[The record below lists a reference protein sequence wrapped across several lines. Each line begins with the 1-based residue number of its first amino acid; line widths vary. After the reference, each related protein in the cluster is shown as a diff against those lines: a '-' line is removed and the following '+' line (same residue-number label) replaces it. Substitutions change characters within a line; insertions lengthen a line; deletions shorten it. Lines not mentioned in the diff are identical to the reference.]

1 LSILFL
7 IGLSSKSPS
16 VRIRHSEALASNY
29 ARAKLLWESFKL
41 RLINYFEGLSIVVQS
56 QRKILMNKDKI
67 TVGLVGMPG
76 SGKSLVVET
85 AQKQGYAVVTM
96 GDVVREETLKAGLE
110 LNPANVGKTM
120 LEMRTKGG
128 ADIVA
133 TRNIPKIEQLSSN
146 KVLIDGLRSLHEVD
160 VFRKHFQEFNL
171 LAIHASPQTRFNRLL
186 LRGRSDDPKDWDT
199 FLARD
204 LRELSVGL
212 GNAIAMSEYL
222 VVNECGISETK
233 EKVLQMLLR
242 VEEEW
247 TK

>member
-1 LSILFL
+1 M
-7 IGLSSKSPS
+7 KT
-16 VRIRHSEALASNY
+16 
-29 ARAKLLWESFKL
+29 
-41 RLINYFEGLSIVVQS
+41 
-56 QRKILMNKDKI
+56 DKI

-96 GDVVREETLKAGLE
+96 GDVVREEALKANLE

-120 LEMRTKGG
+120 LEMRKKGG
-128 ADIVA
+128 DGVVA
-133 TRNIPKIEQLSSN
+133 IKNIPKIEQQTSN
-146 KVLIDGLRSLHEVD
+146 KILIDGLRSLHEAE
-160 VFRKHFQEFNL
+160 VFKKHFREFKL
-171 LAIHASPQTRFNRLL
+171 IAIHASPKTRFNRLL

-212 GNAIAMSEYL
+212 GNAIAMSEHL
-222 VVNECGISETK
+222 VVNECSIAETK
-233 EKVLQMLLR
+233 EKILQKLLR
-242 VEEEW
+242 VEAEW